1 MTWQIAREASHW
13 RKQLIPYIYDTVFN
27 NLEMHM
33 KGNLN
38 DLYICR
44 FGKVLIIYFVYSFL
58 KLWSIDWFMFT
69 SFSLSWS
76 YICCLLWSFIF
87 SMYWISLHRE
97 QALLTARR
105 EPILSRERVYEHIRY
120 PNVYD
125 SYAEATKMPAFV
137 GGARVRR

>member
-1 MTWQIAREASHW
+1 MIHG
-13 RKQLIPYIYDTVFN
+13 LIYVNIFLFILMLHLLSFVFI
-27 NLEMHM
+27 L
-33 KGNLN
+33 
-38 DLYICR
+38 
-44 FGKVLIIYFVYSFL
+44 FL
-58 KLWSIDWFMFT
+58 
-69 SFSLSWS
+69 
-76 YICCLLWSFIF
+76 
-87 SMYWISLHRE
+87 YWISLHRE